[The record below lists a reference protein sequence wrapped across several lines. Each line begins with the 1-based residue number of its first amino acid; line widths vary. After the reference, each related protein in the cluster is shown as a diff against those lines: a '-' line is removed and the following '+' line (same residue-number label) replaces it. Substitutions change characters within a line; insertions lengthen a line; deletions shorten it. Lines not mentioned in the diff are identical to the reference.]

1 MTANLTER
9 GAGLAGCGAGCLRD
23 VATPHPAPKKPFLS
37 VIPVSCG
44 ECGMFGPLS
53 LSMCVTHRGSDL
65 LARTYK
71 KTLRNTPHIPQPA
84 LLGARAS
91 TFTWKTTPKP
101 SRGCP
106 SLPGSLRDVVR
117 DVAVTSRKLTA
128 ARCGRRLAPQRKE
141 VTR

>member
-1 MTANLTER
+1 MTADLTER

-23 VATPHPAPKKPFLS
+23 VGTPHPAPKRPFLS

-53 LSMCVTHRGSDL
+53 LYIRVTHRESDL

-71 KTLRNTPHIPQPA
+71 KTLRNTPHIPQPP
-84 LLGARAS
+84 LLGVKAS
-91 TFTWKTTPKP
+91 TFAWKTTRKP
-101 SRGCP
+101 SRGRL

-117 DVAVTSRKLTA
+117 DVVGTSRKLTA